1 MSTACYRGPRIG
13 LLRQALL
20 SGSFE
25 ADAYETTMVG
35 REMVA
40 LEIEIDSYKERQVAK
55 DYSQITVL
63 SSLLQLYFRQGLFN
77 HRHHA

>member
-1 MSTACYRGPRIG
+1 
-13 LLRQALL
+13 
-20 SGSFE
+20 
-25 ADAYETTMVG
+25 
-35 REMVA
+35 MVA